1 MKTIMIMTWIR
12 AEQVRK
18 WLINQYFLGNMSKK
32 EDTIQSKVDIQEL
45 TGESVHQLCKYI
57 HRWIKVDSKNTI
69 TQDLNSPKN
78 PQVDVVKKGD
88 FDNYDDNIESSQILS
103 PEILSKLTE
112 INKSNAYSI
121 IKNRLE
127 VARLEQ
133 VEANNRILNMNYSGY
148 ETLGK

>member
-1 MKTIMIMTWIR
+1 M
-12 AEQVRK
+12 
-18 WLINQYFLGNMSKK
+18 
-32 EDTIQSKVDIQEL
+32 
-45 TGESVHQLCKYI
+45 
-57 HRWIKVDSKNTI
+57 
-69 TQDLNSPKN
+69 
-78 PQVDVVKKGD
+78 DVVKKGD